1 MGLHVQRAVRAG
13 ALAAALLGGL
23 LVSAA
28 PAAAAETPR
37 CWNPEVWA
45 RPDVTRTYELYCPR
59 TVDVELLSAP
69 TKTLFE
75 GLVQGE
81 QVKFRLTP
89 QADAPEHDEL
99 KLRLSG
105 AGGSTDQVIAITNVP
120 LTTNTPP
127 RCDPAS
133 AAQRS
138 DGVAPVAVAFY
149 VVCWDDEHDDYTLY
163 GNGPGS
169 HPLAPLRNAGG
180 SASQSVPSWRY
191 VPTIASGQ
199 EQTSYY
205 AIDGLGARSADAPIS
220 VQLGPAV
227 DRLPACHP
235 NPSGSGS
242 ATMPIF
248 SRPGATRRFTIICED
263 ADGDALA
270 ARLQTAPARGTMT
283 AFEPQRG
290 TPGWLG
296 SNSVWIDATYVPAT
310 PYEGMDPFEVAASG
324 PRGDT
329 ASAFAI
335 VARTPPANSGG
346 GCGWSGA
353 STSPGTPV
361 TLEATCDDEDG
372 DPLTVSVVSPPA
384 HGTVDAPVVTPI
396 AFGNHRVQVT
406 YRPAPGFTGSDT
418 FSIRSDDGVGEGGVQ
433 TIAFTVSVGTGGLG
447 AGGPHTIGTPFAW
460 PELQP
465 RPTGA
470 TWLPAVGQAAPVSPT
485 EQARRALG
493 TRGVRLVKRIGDA
506 RVYAQRS
513 TLSAAATTRRPAL
526 AVTCP
531 VRCAVSSTNSVAGR
545 GAGRTKLR
553 ISPGRARVLD
563 LDLSAG
569 QRKQVRRAGSS
580 RAIFRMKVVRTGRRA
595 LRAIVRLSLRG

>member
-1 MGLHVQRAVRAG
+1 V
-13 ALAAALLGGL
+13 AALLAGMLAGA
-23 LVSAA
+23 V
-28 PAAAAETPR
+28 PAAAAEPPT

-59 TVDVELLSAP
+59 TVDVELVSAP
-69 TKTLFE
+69 TSTRFE

-81 QVKFRLTP
+81 RVKFRLTP

-99 KLRLSG
+99 RLRLTG
-105 AGGSTDQVIAITNVP
+105 AGGSTDQLIAITNVP
-120 LTTNTPP
+120 VTTNTAP

-138 DGVAPVAVAFY
+138 DGMAPVTIAFY

-169 HPLAPLRNAGG
+169 HPLAPLHNAGG
-180 SASQSVPSWRY
+180 SGGQSVPMWHY

-205 AIDGLGARSADAPIS
+205 AIDTLGARSANAPIS

-227 DRLPACHP
+227 DRLPRCHP
-235 NPSGSGS
+235 NPSGSGN

-263 ADGDALA
+263 PDGDALVP
-270 ARLQTAPARGTMT
+270 RLQTAPARGTMT
-283 AFEPQRG
+283 AFEPQPG
-290 TPGWLG
+290 SPGWLG
-296 SNSVWIDATYVPAT
+296 ANSVWIDATYVPAT
-310 PYEGMDPFEVAASG
+310 PYEGTDPFEVAASG
-324 PRGDT
+324 PRGDAT
-329 ASAFAI
+329 SAFGI
-335 VARTPPANSGG
+335 VARRPPANGGG

-353 STSPGTPV
+353 STTPATPV
-361 TLEATCDDEDG
+361 TLEATCDDDDG
-372 DPLTVSVVSPPA
+372 DPLTVSVVSAPA
-384 HGTVDAPVVTPI
+384 HGTVDAPVVTPV
-396 AFGNHRVQVT
+396 AFGNDRVQVT
-406 YRPAPGFTGSDT
+406 YRPASGFTGSDT
-418 FSIRSDDGVGEGGVQ
+418 FSIRIDDGVGEAGAR
-433 TIAFTVSVGTGGLG
+433 TIAFTVTVGTGWPG
-447 AGGPHTIGTPFAW
+447 AGAPHTIGTPFAW

-465 RPTGA
+465 GPTGA
-470 TWLPAVGQAAPVSPT
+470 TWLPSIGQAAPVSPT

-513 TLSAAATTRRPAL
+513 TLTAAATARRPAL

-531 VRCAVSSTNSVAGR
+531 VRCTVSSTNSVAGR
-545 GAGRTKLR
+545 GAGRAKLR
-553 ISPGRARVLD
+553 VSPGKARALD
-563 LDLSAG
+563 LDLSAA
-569 QRKQVRRAGSS
+569 QRARVRRAGSS
-580 RAIFRMKVVRTGRRA
+580 RAVFRMKVVRTGRRTQ
-595 LRAIVRLSLRG
+595 RAIVRLALRC